1 MNILVSEC
9 LLGIRCKYS
18 GGSNPCPAV
27 IQAVQAGRHT
37 LIPVCPECLGGLAIP
52 RQPSERVGDRV
63 LSRTGEDV
71 TAQYERGAQAALALA
86 KLYGC
91 TAANLKERSPSCGS
105 GAVYDGTFTGTV
117 IPGDGVTA
125 QLLKANGIQVV
136 GESRAEELLGR

>member
-91 TAANLKERSPSCGS
+91 TAAILKERSPSCGS
-105 GAVYDGTFTGTV
+105 GTIYDGSFSGRLTG
-117 IPGDGVTA
+117 GDGVTA
-125 QLLKANGIQVV
+125 ALLRENGIAVC
-136 GESRAEELLGR
+136 GESALETLLGD

>member
-18 GGSNPCPAV
+18 GGANPCLAV
-27 IQAVQAGRHT
+27 IQAVKAGRHR
-37 LIPVCPECLGGLAIP
+37 LIPVCPECLGGLALP

-86 KLYGC
+86 KL
-91 TAANLKERSPSCGS
+91 
-105 GAVYDGTFTGTV
+105 
-117 IPGDGVTA
+117 
-125 QLLKANGIQVV
+125 
-136 GESRAEELLGR
+136 

>member
-91 TAANLKERSPSCGS
+91 TAAILKERSPSCGS
-105 GAVYDGTFTGTV
+105 GTIYDGSFSGRLTG
-117 IPGDGVTA
+117 GDGVTA
-125 QLLKANGIQVV
+125 ALLRKNGIAVC
-136 GESRAEELLGR
+136 GESALETLLGD

>member
-1 MNILVSEC
+1 M
-9 LLGIRCKYS
+9 GA
-18 GGSNPCPAV
+18 NPCLTV
-27 IQAVQAGRHT
+27 IQAVKAGRHK

-91 TAANLKERSPSCGS
+91 TAAILKEAQPQLRQQGRLRRYLHRHS
-105 GAVYDGTFTGTV
+105 D
-117 IPGDGVTA
+117 PGDGVTA

>member
-18 GGSNPCPAV
+18 GGANPCLAV
-27 IQAVQAGRHT
+27 IQAVKAGRHR

-91 TAANLKERSPSCGS
+91 TAAILKERSPSCGS
-105 GAVYDGTFTGTV
+105 GVIHNGRFDGGLT
-117 IPGDGVTA
+117 PGDGVTA
-125 QLLKANGIQVV
+125 ALLRANGIAVY
-136 GESRAEELLGR
+136 GESEWQKLL